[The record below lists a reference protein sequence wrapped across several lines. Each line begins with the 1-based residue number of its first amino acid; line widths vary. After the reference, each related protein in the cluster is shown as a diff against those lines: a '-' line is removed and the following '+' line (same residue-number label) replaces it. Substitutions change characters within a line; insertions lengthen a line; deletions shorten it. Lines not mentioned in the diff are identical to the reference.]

1 MADDIWCQYAPGIPE
16 PRLCRRTFKK
26 SDLQMQKTREEKVL
40 SLRAKTGWCITMQNL
55 VLKMKEFQNLCMEIS
70 CGIR

>member
-26 SDLQMQKTREEKVL
+26 SDRRCKRPGKKR